1 MCIRDRS
8 NVFTT
13 YSATAVGG
21 GFDTYTA
28 THTSNPSFITTTADI
43 ELLNQVPDIKVL
55 DFLRALF
62 SMHNLTAF
70 LNFNGEVV
78 VKTLDSFY
86 AGGDTFDI
94 TPFVKTDE
102 HTVGATVPF
111 SEIDFEYAEP
121 KSILAQ
127 QFLNTNN
134 QKYGELNLS
143 LIHISEPT
151 RPY

>member
-1 MCIRDRS
+1 
-8 NVFTT
+8 
-13 YSATAVGG
+13 
-21 GFDTYTA
+21 
-28 THTSNPSFITTTADI
+28 
-43 ELLNQVPDIKVL
+43 
-55 DFLRALF
+55 
-62 SMHNLTAF
+62 MHNLTAF

-78 VKTLDSFY
+78 AKTLDSFY
-86 AGGDTFDI
+86 SGGDTFNI

-127 QFLNTNN
+127 QFFNTNN

-143 LIHISEPT
+143 LIHI
-151 RPY
+151 